1 MSAWPMWVIGFIL
14 MIDNV
19 DQFIVRGMVTQLRD
33 AFHVGLVDIGFLI
46 SAFVLVNGIVTVP
59 AGYMGD
65 RWNRTRSVAVTIAFW
80 SIISALGGVVP
91 TSAFG
96 ALLVVRAILGF
107 GQAVSDPSSSSLLAD
122 YYPVDQRGRAFSV
135 QQCLVFVGMGLGL
148 AIGGLVGPLF
158 HGSGWRL
165 AFFIS
170 ALPGLVIAYWTWR
183 LPEPRRGSADR
194 AYVAKSKDLDV
205 EPFAPKSLFPG
216 GLRQFLGAMASG
228 LKADIRTILAIPTM
242 RFALVGVSALLFV
255 VTAVGTW
262 MPQFYQDQLGL
273 HQGPATVAFGGLIVL
288 AGIPGV
294 IFGGRLADRWMHK
307 VKGARVAIPGI
318 CLLGST
324 TLFIVSFI
332 DLPFILV
339 YPIQLAAFFLAT
351 SAVPALRAGL
361 SDSVPANL
369 RGTGFSAFNLTAV
382 VFGSAAAP
390 VAMSFVANQF
400 SGNFRTAFLIVM
412 PGAYIGAIFLLMARG
427 HIEKDTAK
435 ILEAVA
441 DAMLEQ
447 QHD

>member
-1 MSAWPMWVIGFIL
+1 MWVIGFIL

-19 DQFIVRGMVTQLRD
+19 DQYIVRGMVNQLRE

-46 SAFVLVNGIVTVP
+46 SAFVLVNGVVTIP

-80 SIISALGGVVP
+80 SVISALGGVVP
-91 TSAFG
+91 TSAFS
-96 ALLVVRAILGF
+96 ALLVVRGLLGF

-122 YYPVDQRGRAFSV
+122 YYSVDRRGRAFSV
-135 QQCLVFVGMGLGL
+135 QQCLVFVGMGVGL

-170 ALPGLVIAYWTWR
+170 AIPGLVIAVWTWR

-194 AYVAKSKDLDV
+194 AYVGSGNSLEIDAR
-205 EPFAPKSLFPG
+205 ETRTLFPG
-216 GLRQFLGAMASG
+216 GLRRFLAEMASG
-228 LKADIRTILAIPTM
+228 LKTDIRTILAIPTM
-242 RFALVGVSALLFV
+242 RFALVGVSALLFTV
-255 VTAVGTW
+255 SAVGTW
-262 MPQFYQDQLGL
+262 MPQFYQNQLGL
-273 HQGPATVAFGGLIVL
+273 HQGAATVAFGGLVVL

-294 IFGGRLADRWMHK
+294 VIGGRIADRWMHK
-307 VKGARVAIPGI
+307 VKGARVAVPGY
-318 CLLGST
+318 CLLAST
-324 TLFIVSFI
+324 TLFIASFI
-332 DLPFILV
+332 NLPFIAV
-339 YPIQLAAFFLAT
+339 YPIQLVAFFLAT

-369 RGTGFSAFNLTAV
+369 RGTGFSAFNLAAV

-390 VAMSFVANQF
+390 VIVSFVAAQF
-400 SGNFRTAFLIVM
+400 GENFRTAFLIVM
-412 PGAYIGAIFLLMARG
+412 PAAYIGAMFLLMARD

-435 ILEAVA
+435 ILEAVSA
-441 DAMLEQ
+441 AMLAE
-447 QHD
+447 QHDGL